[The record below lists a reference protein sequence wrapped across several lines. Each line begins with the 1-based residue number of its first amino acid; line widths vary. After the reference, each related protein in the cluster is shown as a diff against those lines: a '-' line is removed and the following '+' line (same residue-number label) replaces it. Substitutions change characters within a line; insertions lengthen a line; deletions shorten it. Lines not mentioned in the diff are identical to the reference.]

1 MKILYASCRY
11 DPLDR
16 DAGSGVDY
24 NLYQTFKEHGVELR
38 IAGPFKDIPSQ
49 LERGY
54 RRVHRLFSRKMTA
67 KFSEAYL
74 HACSVEIEKA
84 ANDFQ
89 PDAIFTHNLIPL
101 VYIKSR
107 FPIIHKSDAF
117 LKNMHEQWPTYSK
130 LEVLRMLSWEKKAL
144 EKCAL
149 VITTSHWS
157 AEPLLKHYQIPPSKI
172 LIQPNPSSL
181 PDYVI
186 PHKIESKILQR
197 EDIHL
202 LTVAKDFN
210 LKGVDI
216 AIQATQMLRQQ
227 GFHASLRVV
236 GQKGQN
242 GDGIQFMGLFKKS
255 EPEQLAEYVRQY
267 QWAHFLIHPARYD
280 SAPIVCSEAT
290 AFGVPTITNA
300 AGGLATS
307 VMEGVSGVVLPKD
320 SPASLYVDVIK
331 NFLSNG
337 DQYVR
342 LRKTTRK
349 RYETEL
355 NWNSAGGRILSEI
368 QRVLQLRDPSFGNVS
383 GIQRFG

>member
-74 HACSVEIEKA
+74 RACAIEIEKA
-84 ANDFQ
+84 ANEFQ

-101 VYIKSR
+101 VYIKTR

-149 VITTSHWS
+149 VITASDW
-157 AEPLLKHYQIPPSKI
+157 AVEPLLNYYHLPLSKI
-172 LIQPNPSSL
+172 MIMPIPSSL
-181 PDYVI
+181 PDSII
-186 PHKIESKILQR
+186 PERIEDKKIEHN
-197 EDIHL
+197 EVHL

-210 LKGVDI
+210 LKGIDI
-216 AIQATQMLRQQ
+216 SIQITKLLRSE
-227 GFHASLRVV
+227 GINALLRVV
-236 GQKGQN
+236 GQKGIDLE
-242 GDGIQFMGLFKKS
+242 GVQFMGLFKK
-255 EPEQLAEYVRQY
+255 EDPIQLREYVSQY
-267 QWAHFLIHPARYD
+267 QWAHFLIHPARYE
-280 SAPIVCSEAT
+280 AAGIVCSEAA
-290 AFGVPTITNA
+290 AFGVPTITNS
-300 AGGLATS
+300 AGGLATT
-307 VMEGVSGVVLPKD
+307 VEDGVSGVVLPKG
-320 SPASLYVDVIK
+320 SPAGMYADVIRG
-331 NFLSNG
+331 FLN
-337 DQYVR
+337 DQDRYEH
-342 LRKTTRK
+342 LRKTTRA
-349 RYETEL
+349 RYEREL
-355 NWNSAGGRILSEI
+355 NWDFAGERILGDIQRILS
-368 QRVLQLRDPSFGNVS
+368 L
-383 GIQRFG
+383 